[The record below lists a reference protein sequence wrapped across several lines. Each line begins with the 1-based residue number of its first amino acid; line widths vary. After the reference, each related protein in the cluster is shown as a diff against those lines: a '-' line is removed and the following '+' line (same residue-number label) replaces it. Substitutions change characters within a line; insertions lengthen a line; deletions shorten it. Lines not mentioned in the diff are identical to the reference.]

1 MKKRVHAA
9 THASAKHNVLEV
21 VRNTVQVL
29 LMMEVRACRLP
40 VQSCYHYRGRMMNAT
55 RRGVCCK
62 AGHSLIVPRTLRS
75 FGRFERCE
83 RCPREPPS
91 VIHMSQSHLWEALLG
106 GTVGQRRGT
115 KRHGEI
121 PEVMFWGFGML
132 SSDAFPG
139 HTHQN
144 HKGTYGRYL
153 WRSCLKCHEN
163 MKDTIDSCRYNRI
176 RERVIFAICMGTM

>member
-1 MKKRVHAA
+1 MPPSPRSGGYLREAVKRRVHAA
-9 THASAKHNVLEV
+9 SHATAKHNVSEV
-21 VRNTVQVL
+21 VRKTVQVL
-29 LMMEVRACRLP
+29 LTMAVRACRLA
-40 VQSCYHYRGRMMNAT
+40 VHSCNHYRGRMMNAM

-91 VIHMSQSHLWEALLG
+91 VIHMLQSHVWEALLR

-144 HKGTYGRYL
+144 HQGTYGRYL
-153 WRSCLKCHEN
+153 WRSCLKCHE
-163 MKDTIDSCRYNRI
+163 T
-176 RERVIFAICMGTM
+176 